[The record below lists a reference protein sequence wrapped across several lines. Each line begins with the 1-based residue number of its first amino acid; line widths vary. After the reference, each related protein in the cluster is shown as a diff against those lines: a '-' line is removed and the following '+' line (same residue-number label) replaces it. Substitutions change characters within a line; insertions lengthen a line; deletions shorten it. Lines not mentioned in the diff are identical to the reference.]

1 MHFYQSMTAKLMT
14 SVLVLST
21 MMTPAFATE
30 MDTVAART
38 GTNAFTTLMEGT
50 SVLSTMTEDTQ
61 EKTQTDV
68 AEPSDNTSSEVS
80 SNNVTASVASDPLQ
94 VFDEELYGQVASGPL
109 NIRSGPGTEYASVGL
124 LSTGEIVELEGQVGG
139 MGGWY
144 KIAEGYVSTDYV
156 AQVDLD
162 SISAQGSSMAQYA
175 LQYVGYPY
183 LYGGASPSG
192 FDCSGFVTYICK
204 QFGYSV
210 NRTASSQMSNGVAV
224 SKDQLQPGDLVF
236 FNNGNSSKLATHV
249 GIYIGNNQFV
259 HSSTPTV
266 GVIVSSMNE
275 AYYGSGYVG
284 ARRLG

>member
-1 MHFYQSMTAKLMT
+1 MHFYQSMTTKLMT
-14 SVLVLST
+14 GVLVLST
-21 MMTPAFATE
+21 MMTPAFATNSGS
-30 MDTVAART
+30 DS
-38 GTNAFTTLMEGT
+38 FTTLVEGT
-50 SVLSTMTEDTQ
+50 SVLNTLVKDSQTETQ
-61 EKTQTDV
+61 AEAQTD
-68 AEPSDNTSSEVS
+68 AASTSDDASYEVS
-80 SNNVTASVASDPLQ
+80 SQSVAASVANDTLQ
-94 VFDEELYGQVASGPL
+94 VFEEKLHGQVVSGPL
-109 NIRSGPGTEYASVGL
+109 NVRSGPGTEYSSVGL
-124 LSTGEIVELEGQVGG
+124 LSTGKIVEIEGQVGG

-144 KIAEGYVSTDYV
+144 KIAEGYVSSDYV

-162 SISAQGSSMAQYA
+162 AVSAQGSSMAQYA

-192 FDCSGFVTYICK
+192 FDCSGFVTYVCK

-266 GVIVSSMNE
+266 GVIISSMNE